1 MFVGPLR
8 VNVKVVVQ
16 VLGIVGVTVVEE
28 MGVDAAP
35 IVAVVGP
42 ATVKVAVT
50 VLELGDGALE
60 TEDEGAVMRVD
71 DVREVDVNVAGGGVL
86 VKVLVE
92 LVLTTGMGVAVY
104 VLVAVL
110 TTVDE
115 LIWAQ

>member
-1 MFVGPLR
+1 VWALIEMFVGPLR

-16 VLGIVGVTVVEE
+16 VLGILGVTVVEE

-35 IVAVVGP
+35 TVAVVGP

-50 VLELGDGALE
+50 VLELGDGAFE
-60 TEDEGAVMRVD
+60 TED